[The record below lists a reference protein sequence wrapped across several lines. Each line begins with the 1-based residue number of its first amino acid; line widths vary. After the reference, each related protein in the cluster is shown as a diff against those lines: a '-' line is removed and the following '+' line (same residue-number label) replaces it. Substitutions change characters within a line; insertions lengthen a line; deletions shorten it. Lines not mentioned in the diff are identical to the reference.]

1 MVAAVFRK
9 HLRDLLGSRD
19 AEIGNHTT
27 MQGVRVIKIDRL
39 AHKIGT
45 VFLQEGIAVAVWL
58 AVELADQQRIL
69 FRGGLNLKSINCPV
83 ISRPD
88 QFIPVS
94 LGYSSVG
101 AIRGKR
107 FQVVAT
113 VLIPE
118 ESNQFGVGKQ
128 RDRFRPVNRIQ
139 VGNERNRNP
148 IVSRDTVVPAQ
159 DYAGFAG
166 GTRTQDHGRLST
178 NVAQIHSHVA
188 SSGESAI
195 VTIRFFQKYRRS
207 TMRLRD
213 APHPKQNDANPPK
226 SPAT

>member
-27 MQGVRVIKIDRL
+27 MQGVRVIKIDYL

-45 VFLQEGIAVAVWL
+45 VSLHEVIALAVWL
-58 AVELADQQRIL
+58 AVQLADQQRVL
-69 FRGGLNLKSINCPV
+69 FRAGLNLESINCAV

-88 QFIPVS
+88 HFIPVS

-113 VLIPE
+113 PLISE
-118 ESNQFGVGKQ
+118 EINQFGVG
-128 RDRFRPVNRIQ
+128 
-139 VGNERNRNP
+139 
-148 IVSRDTVVPAQ
+148 A
-159 DYAGFAG
+159 
-166 GTRTQDHGRLST
+166 
-178 NVAQIHSHVA
+178 
-188 SSGESAI
+188 
-195 VTIRFFQKYRRS
+195 
-207 TMRLRD
+207 
-213 APHPKQNDANPPK
+213 
-226 SPAT
+226 